1 VLAIA
6 GVAAA
11 SVAVLAIP
19 LAIVLQTSH
28 RDEEL
33 LRLAR
38 DTAAATRRIDV
49 GPTRADDP
57 IELPVA
63 DGAALTVYDRSG
75 RRVAGSGP
83 AVAPPAVRS
92 VLRTG
97 RSTQAAG
104 DGRLVAVA
112 PLYSGERV
120 VGALRAQRSDA
131 RAASDTRGAWL
142 LLGLAALA
150 IVAGAVVA
158 ALVLGRRLAAPLER
172 LAVAARRLGD
182 GDFSVRAP
190 SSGVAEVDAV
200 GAALDATAGRLDALV
215 TRERAFTADASHQLR
230 TPLQALR
237 IELEAM
243 ELRGADAPELPAALT
258 QVDRLQGTIETL
270 LTVARDASL
279 PDARADVGELIDAL
293 AARWTGPL
301 ARDGRPLRLRP
312 GGPPAPVALASPGVV
327 AEILEI
333 LVDNAHRHGAG
344 EVSVAARGVDG
355 WVAIEVADEGPGLG
369 DGDPERAFVRR
380 GAGADGHGIGL
391 VLARSLAH
399 AEGGRLTVR
408 AGPGAPFTLMLR
420 SAPEAPRG

>member
-19 LAIVLQTSH
+19 LALVLQTRY

-49 GPTRADDP
+49 SARPSSDR
-57 IELPVA
+57 IELPPV
-63 DGAALTVYDRSG
+63 GAALTVYDAAG

-83 AVAPPAVRS
+83 PVAPPIVRL

-97 RSTQAAG
+97 RSAQRAT
-104 DGRLVAVA
+104 DGQLVAVA

-120 VGALRAQRSDA
+120 VGALWAQRSDA
-131 RAASDTRGAWL
+131 RAASDTHRAWL

-150 IVAGAVVA
+150 IIAGAVLA

-172 LAVAARRLGD
+172 LAVTAGRLGD
-182 GDFSVRAP
+182 GDFSVR
-190 SSGVAEVDAV
+190 SLRSGVGEVDAV
-200 GAALDATAGRLDALV
+200 GAALDATAGRLDTLV
-215 TRERAFTADASHQLR
+215 MRERAFTADASHQLR

-243 ELRGADAPELPAALT
+243 ELRGADAPEVPAAIA
-258 QVDRLQGTIETL
+258 QVDRLQGTIDTL
-270 LTVARDASL
+270 LAVARDISV
-279 PDARADVGELIDAL
+279 PDAQADVGAVIDAL
-293 AARWTGPL
+293 AERWTGPL
-301 ARDGRPLRLRP
+301 ARDGRPLRLHP
-312 GGPPAPVALASPGVV
+312 GGPPAPVATASPGVV
-327 AEILEI
+327 AEILEV
-333 LVDNAHRHGAG
+333 LVDNAHRHGEGA
-344 EVSVAARGVDG
+344 VTVTARTVEG
-355 WVAIEVADEGPGLG
+355 WVAIEVGDEGAGLG
-369 DGDPERAFVRR
+369 DDPESAFVRR

-399 AEGGRLTVR
+399 AEGGRLTAR
-408 AGPGAPFTLMLR
+408 SGPAPVVTLMLR
-420 SAPEAPRG
+420 AA